1 MDEKHKEL
9 LKFHRTRFLQ
19 CVDIDR
25 LIPLLQT
32 NGVLSNDDVTDLR
45 KYSSSGAKAEK
56 LLDLLPSKG
65 SQAFQAFCLALETTY
80 PHLLTVM
87 FLGGSKKM
95 RESGKCLQSYYFVFI
110 YQNFVPSKQLCLFLS
125 KYMVQI
131 CEFDMLDRFQDS
143 LLNLKPFVM

>member
-1 MDEKHKEL
+1 MDEEHKEL

-25 LIPLLQT
+25 LIPLLQS

-87 FLGGSKKM
+87 FLSGNKKM
-95 RESGKCLQSYYFVFI
+95 SGMNDDILRSSPSSAPQS
-110 YQNFVPSKQLCLFLS
+110 LCSHPEVDLS
-125 KYMVQI
+125 QSILKSDLHVVNS
-131 CEFDMLDRFQDS
+131 DRDGWRR
-143 LLNLKPFVM
+143 NH

>member
-95 RESGKCLQSYYFVFI
+95 SGKCVCLTANFCLYDFFFFI
-110 YQNFVPSKQLCLFLS
+110 VIHSSCHSAVVCKR
-125 KYMVQI
+125 KV
-131 CEFDMLDRFQDS
+131 
-143 LLNLKPFVM
+143 

>member
-65 SQAFQAFCLALETTY
+65 SQAFQAFCLALENTY

-95 RESGKCLQSYYFVFI
+95 SGECLGDSFQSTFALLFSRAYLIVLLIRDICVLYF
-110 YQNFVPSKQLCLFLS
+110 
-125 KYMVQI
+125 
-131 CEFDMLDRFQDS
+131 
-143 LLNLKPFVM
+143 KPAPQKIISMHMSA

>member
-95 RESGKCLQSYYFVFI
+95 SGKCVCLYLLVFVYINWNWLQI
-110 YQNFVPSKQLCLFLS
+110 TILHT
-125 KYMVQI
+125 
-131 CEFDMLDRFQDS
+131 
-143 LLNLKPFVM
+143 